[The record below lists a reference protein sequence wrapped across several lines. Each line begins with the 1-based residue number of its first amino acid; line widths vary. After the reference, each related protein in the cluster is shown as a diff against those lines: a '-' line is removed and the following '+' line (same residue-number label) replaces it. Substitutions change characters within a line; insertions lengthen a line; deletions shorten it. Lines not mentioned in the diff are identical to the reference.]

1 MNLKEFMQYKN
12 MNALELSKYLEIHRN
27 TVYKVL
33 SGANMNLDTAFTLKK
48 KTKGKI
54 KLEDLYNYINQS
66 RINKKKAR
74 KVKQ

>member
-27 TVYKVL
+27 TIYKVL
-33 SGANMNLDTAFTLKK
+33 SGANMNLDTAFLLKK

-54 KLEDLYNYINQS
+54 KLEHLYNYILDTRQA
-66 RINKKKAR
+66 KKKS
-74 KVKQ
+74 KKDK